1 MKLLSQ
7 LIPISVVLEEII
19 RQFSL
24 EDMHVLQSFDLQDA
38 REFLLDPRDCAC
50 EYHGTDRC
58 TCQYVVLLVSYAN
71 KTLATLVV
79 HGHDDWTHITLVPQ
93 DDNQLTD
100 EKSLMKIR
108 NAILKFEQLVRI
120 NSPQRNLQEYDQ
132 TH

>member
-1 MKLLSQ
+1 
-7 LIPISVVLEEII
+7 
-19 RQFSL
+19 
-24 EDMHVLQSFDLQDA
+24 
-38 REFLLDPRDCAC
+38 
-50 EYHGTDRC
+50 
-58 TCQYVVLLVSYAN
+58 VLLISYAN
-71 KTLATLVV
+71 KALATLVV